1 MCKRVGVWRQSGK
14 CVFVCECVYIV
25 ELTVFHFLLFREH
38 FLPFFPQL
46 KHQQSY
52 YVGWFIP
59 PLSPSLPSSH
69 CRIWTA
75 GQKANDVVFF
85 VFFPTNLELHQSIV
99 FYWRWHIVFVFL
111 SCWYFLLTTE
121 VASFSCTPVNNQS
134 GFSPDKH
141 SLRCTSMSV
150 LIIIPTLYL
159 LSDSRV
165 RRIMVPTT
173 CCTRLVLRAGDLLLH
188 RSFSSI
194 YLKGQKEKYKSAHRR
209 REMEKWRKK

>member
-1 MCKRVGVWRQSGK
+1 MTGLVTGQESPPTLNVIPPLHKHTDISTDNSCQLAFCAATAAVHLLRKRNHSASGRRVNDRVLKAYLWSTVGVFGTVRVWICTQICVMCKRVGVWRQSGK

-99 FYWRWHIVFVFL
+99 FYWRWHIVFFFVMLVF
-111 SCWYFLLTTE
+111 
-121 VASFSCTPVNNQS
+121 
-134 GFSPDKH
+134 
-141 SLRCTSMSV
+141 
-150 LIIIPTLYL
+150 
-159 LSDSRV
+159 
-165 RRIMVPTT
+165 
-173 CCTRLVLRAGDLLLH
+173 
-188 RSFSSI
+188 
-194 YLKGQKEKYKSAHRR
+194 SAHYWSRLFQLHTR
-209 REMEKWRKK
+209 Q

>member
-1 MCKRVGVWRQSGK
+1 MKAIWKVCVCVWVCLHSWID
-14 CVFVCECVYIV
+14 CFSFSFVSWTFSP
-25 ELTVFHFLLFREH
+25 LFSSAKTPTQLLCWMI
-38 FLPFFPQL
+38 
-46 KHQQSY
+46 Y
-52 YVGWFIP
+52 T
-59 PLSPSLPSSH
+59 PSLPLPP
-69 CRIWTA
+69 
-75 GQKANDVVFF
+75 FF
-85 VFFPTNLELHQSIV
+85 TLQDLDSRSKSEWCCFLCVFPTNLELHQSIV